1 MEFDVIKVTFHMTKK
16 TLEFA
21 FMYSNSSS
29 TQVLNVGELKKA
41 SVLVPDKKPAFFE
54 KNRFT
59 GFYIFIVGHGQN
71 IPKIPQNCIL
81 TTPCLKNSTSTSCA
95 TPLILRKI
103 EGSFFFGLSPNYYVT
118 TGRKIIKCLIGVG
131 TVC

>member
-1 MEFDVIKVTFHMTKK
+1 MSE
-16 TLEFA
+16 
-21 FMYSNSSS
+21 NS
-29 TQVLNVGELKKA
+29 KKA
-41 SVLVPDKKPAFFE
+41 SVLVSDKKPAFFE

-95 TPLILRKI
+95 TPLSRFYT
-103 EGSFFFGLSPNYYVT
+103 SFWPISGH
-118 TGRKIIKCLIGVG
+118 TGVEK
-131 TVC
+131 

>member
-41 SVLVPDKKPAFFE
+41 SVLVSDKKPAFLKKVGLPVF
-54 KNRFT
+54 
-59 GFYIFIVGHGQN
+59 IFLLSDMVRIS
-71 IPKIPQNCIL
+71 
-81 TTPCLKNSTSTSCA
+81 LKY
-95 TPLILRKI
+95 LK
-103 EGSFFFGLSPNYYVT
+103 
-118 TGRKIIKCLIGVG
+118 
-131 TVC
+131 TVF

>member
-1 MEFDVIKVTFHMTKK
+1 MSE
-16 TLEFA
+16 
-21 FMYSNSSS
+21 NS
-29 TQVLNVGELKKA
+29 KKA
-41 SVLVPDKKPAFFE
+41 SVLVSDKKPAFFE

-95 TPLILRKI
+95 TPLSIRLH
-103 EGSFFFGLSPNYYVT
+103 
-118 TGRKIIKCLIGVG
+118 IKYFDFMTRWSRTKALCLK
-131 TVC
+131 

>member
-1 MEFDVIKVTFHMTKK
+1 MSE
-16 TLEFA
+16 
-21 FMYSNSSS
+21 NS
-29 TQVLNVGELKKA
+29 KKA
-41 SVLVPDKKPAFFE
+41 SVLVSDKKPAFFE

-95 TPLILRKI
+95 TPLRLTSSYSESQFDNLTISNNLYEVCTSSRLEEVAK
-103 EGSFFFGLSPNYYVT
+103 
-118 TGRKIIKCLIGVG
+118 KIITCPCFYHVTPEG
-131 TVC
+131 